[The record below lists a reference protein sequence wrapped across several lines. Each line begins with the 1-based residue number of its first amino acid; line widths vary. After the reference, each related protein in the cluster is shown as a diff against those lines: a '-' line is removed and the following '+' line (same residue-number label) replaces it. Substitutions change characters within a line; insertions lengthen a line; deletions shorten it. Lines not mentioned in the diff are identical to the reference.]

1 MTCSTRRPKARLRY
15 TPHLGN
21 IFNELLNTAVGD
33 VVQKTEK
40 RHFTNPAINVV
51 ENEDHLELQ
60 LAIPGFNKKNVTI
73 TVDEDILKIE
83 GKEESNSE
91 ATYRLREFN
100 YNGFAKSFRL
110 PEDIDGDNISA
121 KFNNGVLSITL
132 NKKEEAI
139 PQPPKT
145 ISIK

>member
-1 MTCSTRRPKARLRY
+1 MNYTTRRPKATVRY
-15 TPHLGN
+15 TPNLGN

-40 RHFTNPAINVV
+40 RHFTNPAINVI
-51 ENEDHLELQ
+51 ENDDRFELQ
-60 LAIPGFNKKNVTI
+60 LAIPGYNKKNVTI
-73 TVDEDILKIE
+73 TVDNDILKVE
-83 GKEESNSE
+83 GKDEV
-91 ATYRLREFN
+91 ATDSKFRLREFN
-100 YNGFAKSFRL
+100 YTGFAKSFRL
-110 PEDIDGDNISA
+110 PEDIDGQKIEA

-145 ISIK
+145 IIIK